1 LKYSM
6 QLQLGCIYFPFS
18 GSRNCFKLL
27 ICKSAYYFLS
37 LFLSSCLPIL
47 SWRDSWWFL
56 CCYQLLWIPAEGVD
70 SREQNRGCEALQ
82 VHYPC
87 CPWKFSFVC
96 SQISINTYL
105 IDLYQVRQLLRNRLW
120 YVQRNVG
127 TVYGGHERLDL
138 KIKSFRLHLHRRAH
152 RGLHVQQGTK
162 QWVHSASRLR
172 LSGKTQIDNPTES
185 SQSDYGFVAHK
196 MFIDVWWMMG
206 MLSLDP
212 SSCAP
217 RFYH

>member
-1 LKYSM
+1 VWIQGNKTEVVKHYRYTILVA
-6 QLQLGCIYFPFS
+6 PE
-18 GSRNCFKLL
+18 N
-27 ICKSAYYFLS
+27 FL
-37 LFLSSCLPIL
+37 F
-47 SWRDSWWFL
+47 W
-56 CCYQLLWIPAEGVD
+56 
-70 SREQNRGCEALQ
+70 
-82 VHYPC
+82 
-87 CPWKFSFVC
+87 

-185 SQSDYGFVAHK
+185 SQSDHGFVAHK
-196 MFIDVWWMMG
+196 MFIDIWWMTG